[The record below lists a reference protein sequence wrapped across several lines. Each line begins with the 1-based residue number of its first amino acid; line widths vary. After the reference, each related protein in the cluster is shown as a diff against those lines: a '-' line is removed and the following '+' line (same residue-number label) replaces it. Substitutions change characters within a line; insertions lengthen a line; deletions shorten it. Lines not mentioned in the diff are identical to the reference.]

1 MTLAKY
7 QGVIMAKDYLDLS
20 SYETKEFKTPKIIY
34 YIEAD
39 RGGCTI
45 HHYNCYAIH
54 KRKKDFLV
62 RRKVNVWR
70 AATPKDATQF
80 RWRKFERHLIT
91 FDLNYAKKIAV
102 LEAEKSK
109 TKRIARVQKEIER
122 YEERIAKEKLRQDD
136 IRNKVWTEEDVR
148 ENDANKDETYM
159 AF

>member
-1 MTLAKY
+1 
-7 QGVIMAKDYLDLS
+7 MAKDYLDLS
-20 SYETKEFKTPKIIY
+20 SYETKEFKTPKVIY
-34 YIEAD
+34 SIEAD

-45 HHYNCYAIH
+45 NHYNCYGIH

-62 RRKVNVWR
+62 RRKCKVWGSTKT
-70 AATPKDATQF
+70 ASEF

-109 TKRIARVQKEIER
+109 TPLIAKREREIER
-122 YEERIAKEKLRQDD
+122 LKERIAKEKKRQDD

-148 ENDANKDETYM
+148 ENDANKDELFM
-159 AF
+159 AI

>member
-1 MTLAKY
+1 MKHSELT
-7 QGVIMAKDYLDLS
+7 KDYLDLS
-20 SYETKEFKTPKIIY
+20 SYETKEFKTPKVIY

-62 RRKVNVWR
+62 KRKCKVWG
-70 AATPKDATQF
+70 ATKTASEFQ
-80 RWRKFERHLIT
+80 WRKFERHLIT

-136 IRNKVWTEEDVR
+136 IKNKVWTEEDVK

-159 AF
+159 AW

>member
-1 MTLAKY
+1 
-7 QGVIMAKDYLDLS
+7 MAKDYLDLS

-109 TKRIARVQKEIER
+109 SKRVARVQEDINKLEIS
-122 YEERIAKEKLRQDD
+122 
-136 IRNKVWTEEDVR
+136 IRKKKNLQNEIKDKVWVEEDVR
-148 ENDANKDETYM
+148 ENDANKDETFM
-159 AF
+159 AL

>member
-20 SYETKEFKTPKIIY
+20 SYETKEFKTPKVIY

-62 RRKVNVWR
+62 KRKCKVWG
-70 AATPKDATQF
+70 ATKTASEFQ
-80 RWRKFERHLIT
+80 WRKFERHLIT

-109 TKRIARVQKEIER
+109 TLLIAKREKEIER
-122 YEERIAKEKLRQDD
+122 YKERIAIEKKRQDD
-136 IRNKVWTEEDVR
+136 IRNKVWTEEDVK
-148 ENDANKDETYM
+148 ENDANKDELFM
-159 AF
+159 AI

>member
-1 MTLAKY
+1 
-7 QGVIMAKDYLDLS
+7 MAKDYLDLS
-20 SYETKEFKTPKIIY
+20 YAETKEFKTPKVIY

-62 RRKVNVWR
+62 RRKVNVWM
-70 AATPKDATQF
+70 AATPKESTKF
-80 RWRKFERHLIT
+80 RWRKFDRHLIT

-102 LEAEKSK
+102 LEAEKAKS
-109 TKRIARVQKEIER
+109 KRISRVQEDVNKLEIS
-122 YEERIAKEKLRQDD
+122 
-136 IRNKVWTEEDVR
+136 IRKKKNLQNEIKDKVWIEEDIR

-159 AF
+159 AI

>member
-1 MTLAKY
+1 
-7 QGVIMAKDYLDLS
+7 MAKDYLDLS
-20 SYETKEFKTPKIIY
+20 SYETKEFKTPKVIY

-62 RRKVNVWR
+62 RRKCKVWG
-70 AATPKDATQF
+70 ATKTASEFQ
-80 RWRKFERHLIT
+80 WRKFDRHLIT

-102 LEAEKSK
+102 LEAEKAKS
-109 TKRIARVQKEIER
+109 KRISRVQEDVNKLEIS
-122 YEERIAKEKLRQDD
+122 
-136 IRNKVWTEEDVR
+136 IRKKKNLQNEIKDKVWIEEDIR

-159 AF
+159 AI

>member
-1 MTLAKY
+1 
-7 QGVIMAKDYLDLS
+7 MAKDYLDLS
-20 SYETKEFKTPKIIY
+20 YGETKKFKTPKVIY

-62 RRKVNVWR
+62 RRKVNVWNV
-70 AATPKDATQF
+70 ATPKDATQF
-80 RWRKFERHLIT
+80 RWRKFDRHLIT

-109 TKRIARVQKEIER
+109 TKRIGRVQEDVNKLEIS
-122 YEERIAKEKLRQDD
+122 
-136 IRNKVWTEEDVR
+136 IRKKKNLQNEIKDKVWTEEDIR

-159 AF
+159 SL